1 MSVSKDTLL
10 RTMAWIG
17 LGLLIGIGFGL
28 FFGWAVWPIEYTEAD
43 PTVLEEAYERD
54 YTVLIATAY
63 SSGRDLTLANQRLAS
78 LGKEDP
84 AGWLLSVTVNH
95 ILDEDDENE
104 IRHLV
109 LLSRDLGLYSPAME
123 PYLEEI
129 DADTGQ

>member
-1 MSVSKDTLL
+1 MPVSRETLL

-17 LGLLIGIGFGL
+17 LGLLLGIGFGL
-28 FFGWAVWPIEYTEAD
+28 IFGWAVWPIEYTEAD
-43 PTVLEEAYERD
+43 PTVLEEAYQRD

-63 SSGRDLTLANQRLAS
+63 SSDRDLAAANQRLAT

-84 AGWLLSVTVNH
+84 AGWLLSVTVSQ
-95 ILDEDDENE
+95 ILDEGDENE

-109 LLSRDLGLYSPAME
+109 LLASDLGLYSPAME

-129 DADTGQ
+129 DVDAEE